1 MGSPADP
8 KAGYRRLIR
17 GAGVW
22 PRSRRWR
29 RLLALTAAAVTAGFA
44 VTACS
49 SHSSANPQAR
59 PTAERIVFV
68 SDQSVILPGRD
79 AKYRFSVR
87 VETASSRVLN
97 VPVRWQSSAP
107 EQVAVSADGVAV
119 ARAGTGSATIFV
131 SADGA
136 RPQAAQVTVAQPAS
150 GTLLVPSGDVLSRTQ
165 GGATLKRTRQTAALR
180 PGQTVVSGNRGGL
193 LDRVTAVTVGA
204 KLVTIRTTATSLA
217 RAFRQLSIHAES
229 AKVTATVPTA
239 ALRPHA
245 GTPSPDVVLA
255 SASDVGVGAA
265 PGDSVASCTLTSGR
279 NVTVSLDGPSVSVP
293 ATVDLVG
300 DLQTRSPDVELF
312 EVAAQ
317 ATVPVIVHSGS
328 VTVSAAGKAAA
339 TCDLGASTIDVPTPI
354 FFGPVEINGQ
364 ATADAGVDLSVDAG
378 AAMTFSGPTVSDTA
392 RGTDGIRYT
401 SAGGWQ
407 PVEDN
412 QAADPEVTPGGT
424 SFGASLTA
432 TAAPYVRL
440 DFGISGVLGD
450 CAANLC
456 TRLATANLAFTDA
469 EGAWS
474 FGIRTPFRDLA
485 PSYHGPR
492 WNADLDLSAGPELA
506 VGGDIG
512 QLFSWIG
519 VPPPAVR
526 WTAFEDSIPLA
537 GSPDLTVSTAP
548 PNESGAVGLTASVP
562 GGYSGSTVE
571 FIAYPPG
578 GGPGF
583 LAASTQV
590 NGTSARATWQ
600 PSARQ
605 SGTYRIAALLFDRV
619 FGAVGLPYA
628 SAPVPVTLT
637 SDGGGPGPASG
648 NPGGS
653 SPLQPPQIT
662 SVETYTQGELVYFS
676 ITYAD
681 PDNDAEGFGF
691 VGVDGSGWAEENHP
705 FSSPSYGIVGPDS
718 IAYPFNLGCG
728 TAEEIQS
735 QVEAW
740 IYDTAGVRSTPVIIS
755 LACSDGGG
763 SAG

>member
-1 MGSPADP
+1 MKPRQNRAS
-8 KAGYRRLIR
+8 
-17 GAGVW
+17 
-22 PRSRRWR
+22 RSRRWR
-29 RLLALTAAAVTAGFA
+29 RVLALTAAGLAAGIAVP
-44 VTACS
+44 ACS
-49 SHSSANPQAR
+49 SHSGAKPQAR
-59 PTAERIVFV
+59 STAARIVFV
-68 SDQSVILPGRD
+68 SDQSVILPSRN
-79 AKYRFSVR
+79 AKYHFSVR
-87 VETASSRVLN
+87 VESASHRVLN
-97 VPVRWQSSAP
+97 VPVRWRSSAP
-107 EQVAVSADGVAV
+107 GQVAVNAAGIAV
-119 ARAGTGSATIFV
+119 ARVDTGSATIFV
-131 SADGA
+131 SAAGA

-150 GTLLVPSGDVLSRTQ
+150 GTLLIPSDDVLSRTQ
-165 GGATLKRTRQTAALR
+165 TSATLKRTRQTSALR
-180 PGQTVVSGNRGGL
+180 PGQIVVSGNRGGL
-193 LDRVTAVTVGA
+193 LAQVTAVTFGV
-204 KLVTIRTTATSLA
+204 KVVTIRTTAASLA

-229 AKVTATVPTA
+229 AKVTTTVPTA
-239 ALRPHA
+239 AFRSA
-245 GTPSPDVVLA
+245 ARSRSPDVALA
-255 SASDVGVGAA
+255 SASDAGASA
-265 PGDSVASCTLTSGR
+265 AQDVDAASCTLTSGR
-279 NVTVSLDGPSVSVP
+279 NVTVSLDGPSVLVP
-293 ATVDLVG
+293 ATVELVG
-300 DLQTRSPDVELF
+300 DLETRFPDVELF

-328 VTVSAAGKAAA
+328 VTVSAAGKADA
-339 TCDLGASTIDVPTPI
+339 TCDLGVSTIDVPTPI
-354 FFGPVEINGQ
+354 FFGPVQINGQ

-392 RGTDGIRYT
+392 QGTDGIRYT

-407 PVEDN
+407 AVEDN
-412 QAADPEVTPGGT
+412 QAADPLVTPGGT
-424 SFGASLTA
+424 SLTASLTA
-432 TAAPYVRL
+432 TAAPFLRL

-456 TRLATANLAFTDA
+456 TRLATANLAFSDA
-469 EGAWS
+469 EGTWN
-474 FGIRTPFRDLA
+474 FGIRSPFRDLE
-485 PSYHGPR
+485 PSYNGPR
-492 WNADLDLSAGPELA
+492 WNADLDLTAGPELA
-506 VGGDIG
+506 VTGDIG

-526 WTAFEDSIPLA
+526 WTAFDDRIPLA
-537 GSPDLTVSTAP
+537 GSPDLTVSAAP
-548 PNESGAVGLTASVP
+548 PNDSGAVGLTASLP
-562 GGYSGSTVE
+562 SGYSGDTVE

-590 NGTSARATWQ
+590 DGASAQATWQ

-605 SGTYRIAALLFDRV
+605 SGAYRIAALLFDHV

-628 SAPVPVTLT
+628 SALVPVTLT

-648 NPGGS
+648 QPPAS
-653 SPLQPPQIT
+653 TAPLQPPQIT

-718 IAYPFNLGCG
+718 IAYPFNLECG
-728 TAEEIQS
+728 TAEAYQS

-740 IYDTAGVRSTPVIIS
+740 IYDTAGVRSQPVIIA